1 MNEDE
6 RRPRTHLGSLLR
18 RSQQLHLQMWGS
30 DVSGDVTS
38 PQSSVLLSIY
48 QGGEV
53 DLRTVGLSA
62 SLDRS
67 TLSAVVDRLIRRHY
81 VQRRRDPKDSR
92 KHLLALTEEGKA
104 VSAELQ
110 RRSELLNHR
119 LMRLLGDEESAQLIS
134 LLQRFVAAAEVA
146 AGKDSEPTAQ
156 TSR

>member
-1 MNEDE
+1 MGEDE
-6 RRPRTHLGSLLR
+6 RRPRTHLGGLLR
-18 RSQQLHLQMWGS
+18 RSHQLAVQMWGS
-30 DVSGDVTS
+30 DVSDDVTS

-48 QGGEV
+48 EGGEV
-53 DLRTVGLSA
+53 DLRTVGANA

-81 VQRRRDPKDSR
+81 VSRRRDPKDSR

-110 RRSELLNHR
+110 RRSELLNR
-119 LMRLLGDEESAQLIS
+119 RLLRLLAEEDSAHLVS

-146 AGKDSEPTAQ
+146 AGRDSAPASR

>member
-1 MNEDE
+1 MGEDE
-6 RRPRTHLGSLLR
+6 RRPRSHLGGLLR

-30 DVSGDVTS
+30 DVSDDVTS

-48 QGGEV
+48 EGGEV
-53 DLRTVGLSA
+53 DLRTIGANA

-81 VQRRRDPKDSR
+81 VKRRRDPNDSR

-110 RRSELLNHR
+110 RKSEVLNRRLL
-119 LMRLLGDEESAQLIS
+119 RLLGEEESAQLIS
-134 LLQRFVAAAEVA
+134 LLQRFVIAAEGAVDQGSTPA
-146 AGKDSEPTAQ
+146 VR
-156 TSR
+156 TSQ

>member
-1 MNEDE
+1 MIEDK
-6 RRPRTHLGSLLR
+6 RRPRTHLGGLLR

-30 DVSGDVTS
+30 DVSDDVTS

-53 DLRTVGLSA
+53 DLRTVGLNA

-110 RRSELLNHR
+110 RRSELLNRR
-119 LMRLLGDEESAQLIS
+119 LLRLLGEEESAQLIS
-134 LLQRFVAAAEVA
+134 LLQRFVVAAELAVE
-146 AGKDSEPTAQ
+146 KDSPAGARAPQ
-156 TSR
+156 